1 MPEGETKVNYQRG
14 AAFDDSTHP
23 NPAIRAPKPAS
34 PNGLL
39 VLVLIIGTLIGLVL
53 AAILGMG
60 LYAFGWISVGGGVP
74 APTPIAACPPTA
86 IFFYP
91 ECPTNE
97 AGCFITATPSATSTP
112 EATVV
117 PAAATPDFPATAT
130 QVCSTWLSRFPATP
144 CPLFVTIVP

>member
-1 MPEGETKVNYQRG
+1 VNYQHG
-14 AAFDDSTHP
+14 GAFDDWTP
-23 NPAIRAPKPAS
+23 PKPAVGAAKPAS
-34 PNGLL
+34 PDRLV
-39 VLVLIIGTLIGLVL
+39 VLVLIVGTLIGLVL

-60 LYAFGWISVGGGVP
+60 LYAFGWLSLGGGLP
-74 APTPIAACPPTA
+74 APVSVAACPATA
-86 IFFYP
+86 IYFLP

-97 AGCFITATPSATSTP
+97 AGCFITATLDATSTP